1 MPDSVRIKE
10 IHEALQADT
19 FSTDDKDP
27 NKRRIAN
34 LGYYIERI
42 ARVLGVSVNSDG
54 SVRSIRQS
62 QWIPQG
68 EEIPAGWSI
77 GQWGRNQG
85 ASSEGQKGGKAEDD
99 RDGLA
104 YEVRSGRFELDSN
117 TGEPTKIVEGG
128 YVLVENLPQL
138 LHIILDD
145 FDKSLGMQD
154 LGAFAIPSADKTKY
168 STFEGMASF
177 NAEILYMLSA
187 LSINIRQGHVSSLKN
202 QAMLM
207 EVLAALGTPIA
218 LKQFKVDMGEK
229 EPIPVPYPGL
239 REDAPS
245 MVDFFVWVLSNISP
259 LVAAQLSLNPTE
271 KDQSENQNDWSEE

>member
-1 MPDSVRIKE
+1 MPDSIRIKE
-10 IHEALQADT
+10 IHEALNAYKFAYNEDE
-19 FSTDDKDP
+19 KP
-27 NKRRIAN
+27 RVAN

-42 ARVLGVSVNSDG
+42 ARILGISVDPDG

-62 QWIPQG
+62 AYVPQG

-85 ASSEGQKGGKAEDD
+85 GSGEGQKGGNEEHDK
-99 RDGLA
+99 DGLA
-104 YEVRSGRFELDSN
+104 YEVRSGRFDLDSN
-117 TGEPTKIVEGG
+117 TGKPTKITEGG

-138 LHIILDD
+138 LHIIMDD
-145 FDKSLGMQD
+145 FDKALGMQD
-154 LGAFAIPSADKTKY
+154 AGAFAIPAADKTRY
-168 STFEGMASF
+168 STFEGAASF
-177 NAEILYMLSA
+177 QAEILFMLSA
-187 LSINIRQGHVSSLKN
+187 LSINIRQSHVSSLKN

-245 MVDFFVWVLSNISP
+245 MVDFFVWVLSNLAP

-271 KDQSENQNDWSEE
+271 KDQSENESDWSEE

>member
-27 NKRRIAN
+27 NKRRVAN

-42 ARVLGVSVNSDG
+42 ARILGISVNSDG

-62 QWIPQG
+62 RWVPQDG
-68 EEIPAGWSI
+68 VIPAGWSI

-85 ASSEGQKGGKAEDD
+85 GSSEGQEGGKPEDD

-104 YEVRSGRFELDSN
+104 YEVRSGRFEFDSY
-117 TGEPTKIVEGG
+117 TGETSKIVEGG

-138 LHIILDD
+138 LHLILDD
-145 FDKSLGMQD
+145 FDKALGMQD
-154 LGAFAIPSADKTKY
+154 AGAFVIPGADKGNY
-168 STFEGMASF
+168 GTFEGLASF

-207 EVLAALGTPIA
+207 EILAGLGLPVEM
-218 LKQFKVDMGEK
+218 KQFRTDFGEK
-229 EPIPVPYPGL
+229 EFIPVPYPGL
-239 REDAPS
+239 RQDSPS
-245 MVDFFVWVLSNISP
+245 LVDFFVWVLSNLSP
-259 LVAAQLSLNPTE
+259 LVAAQLSFNPKE
-271 KDQSENQNDWSEE
+271 KDQSENQSDWSEE